1 MSYKIL
7 FTKES
12 AKDIEKLDQTVKK
25 QLYKKLL
32 YFKDFDDIKV
42 VAKKLDNH
50 ALFREAYSRS
60 GEAGEYRLQV
70 GNFRIIF
77 DLNKHTIVVLRV
89 QHRKD
94 VYK

>member
-32 YFKDFDDIKV
+32 YFKDLDDIKV
-42 VAKKLDNH
+42 VAKKLHNH
-50 ALFREAYSRS
+50 
-60 GEAGEYRLQV
+60 EAGEYRLRV

-77 DLNKHTIVVLRV
+77 DLDKHIIVVLRI

>member
-1 MSYKIL
+1 MSYKII

-25 QLYKKLL
+25 QLYKKLA
-32 YFKDFDDIKV
+32 YFKDLDDIKV
-42 VAKKLDNH
+42 VAKKLHND
-50 ALFREAYSRS
+50 
-60 GEAGEYRLQV
+60 EAGEYRLHV

-77 DLNKHTIVVLRV
+77 DLDKHTIVVLRV
-89 QHRKD
+89 QHRKN

>member
-1 MSYKIL
+1 MSYKIV

-12 AKDIEKLDQTVKK
+12 VKDIEKLDQTIKK

-32 YFKDFDDIKV
+32 YFKDLDDIKV
-42 VAKKLDNH
+42 VAKKLHNH
-50 ALFREAYSRS
+50 
-60 GEAGEYRLQV
+60 EAGEYRLRV

-77 DLNKHTIVVLRV
+77 DLDKHTIVVLRI

-94 VYK
+94 VYR